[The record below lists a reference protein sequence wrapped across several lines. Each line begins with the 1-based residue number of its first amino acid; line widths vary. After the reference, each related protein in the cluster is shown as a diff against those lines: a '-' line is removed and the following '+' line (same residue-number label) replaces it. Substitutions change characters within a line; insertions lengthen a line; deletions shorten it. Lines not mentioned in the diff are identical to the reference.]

1 MKTWIAV
8 LLLASSPL
16 VPAMCPPEGQSRD
29 ELVAWRDK
37 GFSLPKDA
45 EPDLD
50 TRALGIIDCLGSPD
64 PVLRE
69 EIAFH
74 ALATWF
80 ESAKLKKPTV
90 LAIEAQLLE
99 MLVAKKDDRDGFA
112 RPYAALTLAELVK
125 LDRRKRYLSDE
136 QLAELIEQASL
147 YLEQIDDYRGF
158 DEKTGWRHGIAH
170 GADLLN
176 QLVMHPRVLR
186 AGIERIVLAISSQVA
201 PENGHFYIQGEPE
214 RLALPIL
221 YAAQRGRIPANDW
234 REWFAD
240 IADIPE
246 EGSLFDTQQG
256 LARRHNLQA
265 LLLALYVNVN
275 ESDDELLHQAL
286 LDPVTEALKAL
297 Q

>member
-1 MKTWIAV
+1 MI
-8 LLLASSPL
+8 LLAGSPL
-16 VPAMCPPEGQSRD
+16 VQAMCPPEGQSRD
-29 ELVAWRDK
+29 ELVAWRDR

-50 TRALGIIDCLGSPD
+50 TRALGIIDCLGYAD

-69 EIAFH
+69 EIAFQ

-90 LAIEAQLLE
+90 LAIESQLIETLA
-99 MLVAKKDDRDGFA
+99 AKKNDPDGFA
-112 RPYAALTLAELVK
+112 RPYAALALAELVK

-158 DEKTGWRHGIAH
+158 DEKAGWRHGIAH

-221 YAAQRGRIPANDW
+221 YAAQRGRIPADDW

-246 EGSLFDTQQG
+246 EGSLFDTRQG
-256 LARRHNLQA
+256 LARRHNLQS
-265 LLLALYVNVN
+265 LLLVLYVNVN